1 MVAATE
7 TVIDEGAVVI
17 KILDTPVTDL
27 AVETRLGLN
36 HLIID
41 TEVVQVE
48 TSFEKVVH

>member
-17 KILDTPVTDL
+17 KILDTPITDL
-27 AVETRLGLN
+27 AVETRLGFN
-36 HLIID
+36 HLVID

-48 TSFEKVVH
+48 TSFK

>member
-7 TVIDEGAVVI
+7 TVIDEGAVMI

-36 HLIID
+36 YLIID
-41 TEVVQVE
+41 AEVVQVE
-48 TSFEKVVH
+48 TSFK